1 MLGGRMQVR
10 DGMTATVLVVGPGH
24 TLRQTA
30 KLMRERKVGAAVV
43 HDDDGQGPSILT
55 ERDILESVALGQ
67 DPDVELAG
75 EHLTTNAVVASPD
88 WSLDEAAGAMLRGG
102 FRHLIVIDRGEV
114 AGVLSVRDVVRCWT
128 DDGAICDVPP
138 SATVGSTA

>member
-1 MLGGRMQVR
+1 MQVR

-24 TLRQTA
+24 TMRQTA
-30 KLMRERKVGAAVV
+30 RLMRERKVGAAVV
-43 HDDDGQGPSILT
+43 HDDGGQGPSILT

-75 EHLTTNAVVASPD
+75 DHLTANAVVADPD

-102 FRHLIVIDRGEV
+102 FRHLIVSEAGGV
-114 AGVLSVRDVVRCWT
+114 VGVLSMRDIVGCWSRERQP
-128 DDGAICDVPP
+128 A
-138 SATVGSTA
+138 

>member
-1 MLGGRMQVR
+1 MQVR

-30 KLMRERKVGAAVV
+30 TLMRDRKVGAAVV
-43 HDDDGQGPSILT
+43 HDDGGQGASILT

-75 EHLTTNAVVASPD
+75 DHLTANAVVADPD
-88 WSLDEAAGAMLRGG
+88 WSLDEAANAMLRGG
-102 FRHLIVIDRGEV
+102 FRHLIVSENGAV
-114 AGVLSVRDVVRCWT
+114 VGVLSMRDVVRCWSR
-128 DDGAICDVPP
+128 DHQPV
-138 SATVGSTA
+138 

>member
-1 MLGGRMQVR
+1 MQVR

-55 ERDILESVALGQ
+55 ERDILVSVALGQ
-67 DPDVELAG
+67 DPDVEVAG
-75 EHLTTNAVVASPD
+75 DHLTTNAKVASPE
-88 WSLDEAAGAMLRGG
+88 WSLDDAAAAMLRGG
-102 FRHLIVIDRGEV
+102 FRHLIVSEGGSVI
-114 AGVLSVRDVVRCWT
+114 GVLSMRDIVGCWSH
-128 DDGAICDVPP
+128 ARLP
-138 SATVGSTA
+138 A